1 MEKNDEKPLKLS
13 STSTR
18 IFVNEKEPIKVILAQ
33 YKKCNS
39 VDQEMSG
46 ENFLIWKA

>member
-13 STSTR
+13 PTSTR
-18 IFVNEKEPIKVILAQ
+18 IFVNEKEPVKVILTQ
-33 YKKCNS
+33 HEKCNS
-39 VDQEMSG
+39 VNQEMSG